1 MGRAHKDNHSNSRL
15 TFTTKVVQVEHLAQP
30 LSLTKSSVHVS
41 YLLLTLLLSLASPK
55 IGRTLTSKSSQFKG
69 KDKNKTKRVTRQ
81 IKQEVSPSSFS
92 SRQVLLVSRK
102 RDSLDLAQLGKVPKS
117 ITWSQKVR
125 TIRNWKKEARKN
137 QGPWPSQHYFSLSS
151 PQRTSILYPALLQR
165 CISCTE
171 LVTSIPKLV
180 LPHLL
185 SPVHKS

>member
-125 TIRNWKKEARKN
+125 TIRNWKRKP
-137 QGPWPSQHYFSLSS
+137 GRIKALGLLSTISPSPRLN
-151 PQRTSILYPALLQR
+151 
-165 CISCTE
+165 
-171 LVTSIPKLV
+171 V
-180 LPHLL
+180 LPSCILL
-185 SPVHKS
+185 SYNAASLAQSL